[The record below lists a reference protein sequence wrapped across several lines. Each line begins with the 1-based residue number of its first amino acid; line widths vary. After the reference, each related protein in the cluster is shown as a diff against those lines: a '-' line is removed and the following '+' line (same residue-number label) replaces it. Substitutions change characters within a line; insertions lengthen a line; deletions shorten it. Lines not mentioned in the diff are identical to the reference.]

1 MTNQTITAND
11 TFAVVGATGKT
22 GQRVLQGLKQ
32 LGYEA
37 RGLSRNS
44 DYAFDWADQSGWKQ
58 ALEGAKTAYVTYFPD
73 LAVPQAESDVRD
85 FVALAKSVGVKHI
98 VLLSG
103 RGEEGAQHAE
113 NVVINSGLDWN
124 VVRASWFMQNFSES
138 FMLDGLKAG
147 ELLLPE
153 PKADEPFIDVNDI
166 ADVAVAA
173 LTQPSLRNQLFEV
186 TGPELLSF
194 AYCVKAIGTASNRNI
209 AFQTAPVE
217 AYIQRAKSQG
227 LPDDIAWLLNE
238 LFENVL
244 DGRNESTTNTVEN
257 VLGRPARRFEDYVT
271 RTARTGVWSAA
282 N

>member
-209 AFQTAPVE
+209 AFQTTPVE

-257 VLGRPARRFEDYVT
+257 VLGRPARRFEDYVA
-271 RTARTGVWSAA
+271 RTAKTGVWSAA

>member
-22 GQRVLQGLKQ
+22 GQRVLQSLKQ

-209 AFQTAPVE
+209 AFQTTPVE

-257 VLGRPARRFEDYVT
+257 VLGRPARRFEDYVA
-271 RTARTGVWSAA
+271 RTAKTGVWSAA

>member
-1 MTNQTITAND
+1 MTNQASIANE

-22 GQRVLQGLKQ
+22 GLRVLQSLEQ
-32 LGYEA
+32 LGYDT

-44 DYAFDWADQSGWKQ
+44 DYVFDWTDQSGWRQ
-58 ALEGAKTAYVTYFPD
+58 ALEGVQKAYVTYFPD
-73 LAVPQAESDVRD
+73 LAVPQAESDIRD

-103 RGEEGAQHAE
+103 RGEEGAQRAE

-124 VVRASWFMQNFSES
+124 IVRASWFMQNFSES
-138 FMLDGLKAG
+138 FMVDGLKAG

-173 LTQPSLRNQLFEV
+173 LIHPSLRNQLFEV

-194 AYCVKAIGTASNRNI
+194 AYCVKAIGTASHRNI
-209 AFQTAPVE
+209 TFKTAPVE
-217 AYIQRAKSQG
+217 AYIQGAKSQG

-238 LFENVL
+238 LFEVVL
-244 DGRNESTTNTVEN
+244 DGRNESTTNTIEQ
-257 VLGRPARRFEDYVT
+257 VLGRPARRFEDYVAST
-271 RTARTGVWSAA
+271 VNTGAWSAA
-282 N
+282 S

>member
-271 RTARTGVWSAA
+271 RTAKTGVWSAA

>member
-1 MTNQTITAND
+1 MTNQTIIAND

-22 GQRVLQGLKQ
+22 GQRVLQSLKQ

-113 NVVINSGLDWN
+113 NVVIKSGLDWN

-271 RTARTGVWSAA
+271 RTAKTGVWSAA